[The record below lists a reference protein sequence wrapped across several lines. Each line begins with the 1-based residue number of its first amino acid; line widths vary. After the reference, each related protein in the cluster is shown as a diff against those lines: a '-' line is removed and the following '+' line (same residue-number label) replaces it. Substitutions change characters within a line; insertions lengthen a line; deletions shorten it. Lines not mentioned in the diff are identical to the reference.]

1 MLFFTCSRK
10 ALSALTALLL
20 FSTVGFGQKVDLDR
34 FYFEVS
40 YLSLPREFVEPDQRS
55 YGVRVETAATVGSAY
70 PEAEIYEKIR
80 LFGYQKTES
89 NPTVGVQVRFD
100 NVRFE
105 KTEMRSRTVENK
117 DREGKV
123 TSRTTYYTLT
133 ATYSAGGVYRIY
145 GPRADAPARKRTE
158 EPAKD
163 AKPNRFLQA
172 VTVSTESTPASQP
185 LASSG
190 LFPSQITYSTK
201 EFTSAV
207 DASRYFEQNQASIK
221 TELINKYVNDAIQD
235 VNGSLNGWYGYV
247 PVQSREHLW
256 ILDSKKHPEYE
267 VQQEAIKAVKD
278 LMKTM
283 SATQPVALLTEN
295 LQPVM
300 AYFQA
305 LKTKYAGDDKQERK
319 MRYSAY
325 YNLAKLYYFLD
336 QPDKAIEEANGLIK
350 NDYDPSDGKKYAELA
365 EDLKKELARHRLESR
380 HMPL

>member
-1 MLFFTCSRK
+1 MLLFTCTRK
-10 ALSALTALLL
+10 ALLLL
-20 FSTVGFGQKVDLDR
+20 AALCLITTLGLGQKVDLDR

-55 YGVRVETAATVGSAY
+55 YGVRVETAATVASAY

-89 NPTVGVQVRFD
+89 NPTVGVQVRFE

-105 KTEMRSRTVENK
+105 KTDMRTRTVENK
-117 DREGKV
+117 DKEGKV

-145 GPRADAPARKRTE
+145 GPRTDAPAKKRTE
-158 EPAKD
+158 EPDKD

-172 VTVSTESTPASQP
+172 VTVSAQQAPANQS
-185 LASSG
+185 LTSSG
-190 LFPSQITYSTK
+190 LFPSQITYTTK
-201 EFTSAV
+201 EFTSGI

-221 TELINKYVNDAIQD
+221 TELINKYVNDAIQA

-247 PVQSREHLW
+247 PVQNREHLW
-256 ILDSKKHPEYE
+256 ILDSKKHPEFD

-283 SATQPVALLTEN
+283 SATQSVATLTQN
-295 LQPVM
+295 LQPVIE
-300 AYFQA
+300 YFQT

-336 QPDKAIEEANGLIK
+336 QPDKAIEEANGLVK
-350 NDYDPSDGKKYAELA
+350 NDYDTSDGKKYAELA
-365 EDLKKELARHRLESR
+365 EDLKKELAKHRLESR
-380 HMPL
+380 HMDL